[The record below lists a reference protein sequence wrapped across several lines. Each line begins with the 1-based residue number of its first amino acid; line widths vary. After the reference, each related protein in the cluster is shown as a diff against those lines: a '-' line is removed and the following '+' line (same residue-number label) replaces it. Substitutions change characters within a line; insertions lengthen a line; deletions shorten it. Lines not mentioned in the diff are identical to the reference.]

1 MCGYNEL
8 LTPCCHEKTGF
19 SPTIKCTLYFQNNR
33 YCRTGSIHSWILSSP
48 PLTSRILCDNC
59 KKIDDHEIEEIER
72 EIEERKK
79 AEEVRKRGEEARE
92 LRALD
97 KEIKR
102 RSDGRREERQSAAAA
117 LRSQFAG
124 LDIEDGGEGPSSSS
138 RK

>member
-33 YCRTGSIHSWILSSP
+33 YCRTGSIHSWILYSP
-48 PLTSRILCDNC
+48 SLTSRILCDNC
-59 KKIDDHEIEEIER
+59 KRIDDHKIKEIER
-72 EIEERKK
+72 EIEERRK
-79 AEEVRKRGEEARE
+79 AEEEGRRGEEARG

-102 RSDGRREERQSAAAA
+102 RSDERREERQSAAAA

-124 LDIEDGGEGPSSSS
+124 MEIEDGGEGPSAS